1 LSVEGQTQLKAKLI
15 LHALVIL
22 LLVLSANAQKPDGNA
37 VPVTVIN
44 FVRAESDMYLG
55 NMVREGSLGKFSH
68 RREPASI
75 DNRPAARPN
84 RDTLYSAAV
93 FDLDAGP
100 VTITLPDTGQR
111 LVSMQ
116 VINEDHYLPMV
127 VYGGGVYTLDKT
139 KVETRYV
146 ATVVRIV
153 VDPAD
158 TKDIQQGRTL
168 QDAIKVEQVNP
179 GNFEMPNW
187 DQDSQKRMRDAIL
200 ILASSISDLNKAFGA
215 KDQVDPIQHLAAT
228 AINWGGYPNKDAIY
242 RNITPGKNDGTT
254 ISKLVVKD
262 VPVDAFWSLGV
273 YGVKDFVDPNRDYA
287 SSISSLTAK
296 KNSDGAIAIQFGGCD
311 GKIPNCLS
319 ISPGWGYM
327 IRLYRPRQEILDG
340 KWSFPPAQPAH

>member
-1 LSVEGQTQLKAKLI
+1 MKAKLI
-15 LHALVIL
+15 LHALVVL
-22 LLVLSANAQKPDGNA
+22 PFALSADAQKPDGNA
-37 VPVTVIN
+37 VPVTVNN

-75 DNRPAARPN
+75 DNRPVARPN

-100 VTITLPDTGQR
+100 VTIILPDTGQR
-111 LVSMQ
+111 LISMQ

-127 VYGGGVYTLDKT
+127 LYGGGIYTLDKT
-139 KVETRYV
+139 KAETRYA

-179 GNFEMPNW
+179 GKFEVPNW

-200 ILASSISDLNKAFGA
+200 ILASSISDLNKACGA

-228 AINWGGYPNKDAIY
+228 ATNWGGYPNKDAIY

-262 VPVDAFWSLGV
+262 VPVDAFWSIGV

-287 SSISSLTAK
+287 SSISSLNAK
-296 KNSDGAIAIQFGGCD
+296 RNSDGAITIQFGGCD
-311 GKIPNCLS
+311 GKIPNCLT
-319 ISPGWGYM
+319 ISPGWNYM
-327 IRLYRPRQEILDG
+327 VRLYRPRQEILDG
-340 KWSFPPAQPAH
+340 KWSFPPAQPMQ